1 MTDSKAEHEPHGDHH
16 QAQAPTSWWTI
27 VWVLASWVAIGM
39 TWYAVYTQSQNARK
53 LLQTQIAVEL
63 DKQFDSA
70 EMRRAR
76 RSLAAQLLAKNGE
89 VSDYR
94 VFDFFE
100 KIAAY
105 DAEDRI
111 DDETVYD
118 EFSYYTVRYWL
129 ASQDTIKSYRKEEG
143 DDAYYQRF
151 EELSDRILRHEAEGH
166 KKKVAYITPSASKIE
181 SFLRDEAALAD

>member
-1 MTDSKAEHEPHGDHH
+1 MTASKAEQEPRGDHH
-16 QAQAPTSWWTI
+16 QAQAATSWWTI
-27 VWVLASWVAIGM
+27 VAVLASWVGIGLTLYAIN
-39 TWYAVYTQSQNARK
+39 VQRQNARM

-70 EMRRAR
+70 QMRRAR
-76 RSLAAQLLAKNGE
+76 RALAAQLLAKNGE

-129 ASQDTIKSYRKEEG
+129 ASEDTIKSYRKEEG
-143 DDAYYQRF
+143 DDAYYHRF
-151 EELSDRILRHEAEGH
+151 EELSRRILSHEAESH
-166 KKKVAYITPSASKIE
+166 KKKVADVIPSASQIV
-181 SFLRDEAALAD
+181 SFLRDEAALPD

>member
-1 MTDSKAEHEPHGDHH
+1 MTDSKAEDEPRGNQR

-39 TWYAVYTQSQNARK
+39 TWYAVSTQRQNARK

-143 DDAYYQRF
+143 DDAYYHRF
-151 EELSDRILRHEAEGH
+151 EELSGRILSHEAEAH
-166 KKKVAYITPSASKIE
+166 KKKVADITPSASQLE
-181 SFLRDEAALAD
+181 SFLRDEAALPD

>member
-1 MTDSKAEHEPHGDHH
+1 MTDSKAEHELRGDHH
-16 QAQAPTSWWTI
+16 QAQATTSWWTI

-39 TWYAVYTQSQNARK
+39 TLYAVNAQRQNARK

-129 ASQDTIKSYRKEEG
+129 ASQDTIKNYRKGES
-143 DDAYYQRF
+143 DDAYYHRF
-151 EELSDRILRHEAEGH
+151 EELSGRMLSHEAEVH
-166 KKKVAYITPSASKIE
+166 KKKVADITPSASKIE
-181 SFLRDEAALAD
+181 SFLRDEAALPD

>member
-1 MTDSKAEHEPHGDHH
+1 
-16 QAQAPTSWWTI
+16 
-27 VWVLASWVAIGM
+27 
-39 TWYAVYTQSQNARK
+39 
-53 LLQTQIAVEL
+53 LQTQIAVEL

-143 DDAYYQRF
+143 DDAYYRRF
-151 EELSDRILRHEAEGH
+151 EELAGRILSHEAEAH
-166 KKKVAYITPSASKIE
+166 KKKVADVTPSARQIE
-181 SFLRDEAALAD
+181 SFLRDEAALPD

>member
-1 MTDSKAEHEPHGDHH
+1 MTGSQTQDELRGDHR
-16 QAQAPTSWWTI
+16 QPQSPTSWWTI
-27 VWVLASWVAIGM
+27 VWVLASWVAVGM
-39 TWYAVYTQSQNARK
+39 TWYAVHAQTQNARK

-70 EMRRAR
+70 DMRRAR
-76 RSLAAQLLAKNGE
+76 RVLAAQLLAKNGA

-105 DAEDRI
+105 DAEERI
-111 DDETVYD
+111 DDETVYG

-129 ASQDTIKSYRKEEG
+129 ASQDTIKNYRKEEA
-143 DDAYYQRF
+143 DEAYYQRF
-151 EELSDRILRHEAEGH
+151 EELSDRILRYEAQGH
-166 KKKVAYITPSASKIE
+166 KRKVADVIPSASQIE
-181 SFLRDEAALAD
+181 SFLRDEAALPE

>member
-1 MTDSKAEHEPHGDHH
+1 MTDSKAEHESRGDHH

-39 TWYAVYTQSQNARK
+39 TLYAVNAQRQNARK

-143 DDAYYQRF
+143 DDAYYHRF
-151 EELSDRILRHEAEGH
+151 EELSGRMLSHEAEVH
-166 KKKVAYITPSASKIE
+166 KKKVADITPSASKIE
-181 SFLRDEAALAD
+181 SFLRDEAALPD

>member
-1 MTDSKAEHEPHGDHH
+1 MTDSKAEHEPRGDHH

-39 TWYAVYTQSQNARK
+39 TLYAVNAQRQNARK

-143 DDAYYQRF
+143 DDVYYQRF
-151 EELSDRILRHEAEGH
+151 EELSDRVLRHEAE
-166 KKKVAYITPSASKIE
+166 VT
-181 SFLRDEAALAD
+181 RRR

>member
-1 MTDSKAEHEPHGDHH
+1 MTDSKAEHKSRGDHH

-39 TWYAVYTQSQNARK
+39 TLYAVNAQRQNARK

-143 DDAYYQRF
+143 DDAYYHRF
-151 EELSDRILRHEAEGH
+151 EELSGRMLSHEAEVH
-166 KKKVAYITPSASKIE
+166 KKKVADITPSASKIE
-181 SFLRDEAALAD
+181 SFLRDEAALPD

>member
-1 MTDSKAEHEPHGDHH
+1 MTDSKAEDEPRGDHH

-39 TWYAVYTQSQNARK
+39 TLYAVNAQRQNARK

-143 DDAYYQRF
+143 DDAYYHRF
-151 EELSDRILRHEAEGH
+151 EELSGRILSHEAESH
-166 KKKVAYITPSASKIE
+166 KKKVADITPSAGQVE
-181 SFLRDEAALAD
+181 SFLRDEAALPD

>member
-1 MTDSKAEHEPHGDHH
+1 MTDSKAEHEPRGDHH

-27 VWVLASWVAIGM
+27 VWVLASWVAIGI
-39 TWYAVYTQSQNARK
+39 TWYGVYAQRQNARK

-70 EMRRAR
+70 EMRRER

-94 VFDFFE
+94 VSHFLE
-100 KIAAY
+100 KIAAHS
-105 DAEDRI
+105 AEARI

-118 EFSYYTVRYWL
+118 GF
-129 ASQDTIKSYRKEEG
+129 
-143 DDAYYQRF
+143 
-151 EELSDRILRHEAEGH
+151 
-166 KKKVAYITPSASKIE
+166 
-181 SFLRDEAALAD
+181 

>member
-1 MTDSKAEHEPHGDHH
+1 MTDSKAEHEPRGDHP

-39 TWYAVYTQSQNARK
+39 TLYAVNAQRQNARK

-143 DDAYYQRF
+143 DDAYYHRF
-151 EELSDRILRHEAEGH
+151 EELSGRMLSHEAEVH
-166 KKKVAYITPSASKIE
+166 KKKVADITPSASKIE
-181 SFLRDEAALAD
+181 SFLRDEAALPD

>member
-1 MTDSKAEHEPHGDHH
+1 MTDSKAEHKSRGDHH

-39 TWYAVYTQSQNARK
+39 TLYAVNAQRQNARK

-63 DKQFDSA
+63 DKQFDSP

-76 RSLAAQLLAKNGE
+76 RSLATQLLAKNGE

-143 DDAYYQRF
+143 DDAYYHRF
-151 EELSDRILRHEAEGH
+151 EELSGRMLSHEAEVH
-166 KKKVAYITPSASKIE
+166 KKKVADITPSASKIE
-181 SFLRDEAALAD
+181 SFLRDEAALPD

>member
-1 MTDSKAEHEPHGDHH
+1 MTDSKAEHEPHGDSR
-16 QAQAPTSWWTI
+16 QAAAPTSWWTI

-39 TWYAVYTQSQNARK
+39 TWYAVYTQNQNSRK

-143 DDAYYQRF
+143 DDAYYHRF
-151 EELSDRILRHEAEGH
+151 EELSGRMLSHEAEVH
-166 KKKVAYITPSASKIE
+166 KKKVADITPSASKIE
-181 SFLRDEAALAD
+181 SFLRDEAALPD

>member
-1 MTDSKAEHEPHGDHH
+1 MTDSKAEHELRGDHH
-16 QAQAPTSWWTI
+16 QAQATTSWWTI

-39 TWYAVYTQSQNARK
+39 TLYAVNAQRQNARK

-129 ASQDTIKSYRKEEG
+129 ASQDTIKSYRKEES
-143 DDAYYQRF
+143 DDAYYHRF
-151 EELSDRILRHEAEGH
+151 EELSGRMLSHEAEVH
-166 KKKVAYITPSASKIE
+166 KKKVADITPSASKIE
-181 SFLRDEAALAD
+181 SFLRDEAALPD

>member
-1 MTDSKAEHEPHGDHH
+1 MTDSKAEHEPRGDQQ

-27 VWVLASWVAIGM
+27 VWVLASWVAIVM
-39 TWYAVYTQSQNARK
+39 TWYAVHAQSQNARK

-70 EMRRAR
+70 EMRRVR

-105 DAEDRI
+105 DAEGRI
-111 DDETVYD
+111 DDETVYG
-118 EFSYYTVRYWL
+118 EFAYYTVRYWF

-143 DDAYYQRF
+143 EDAYYQRF
-151 EELSDRILRHEAEGH
+151 EELADRIVRHEAEGH
-166 KKKVAYITPSASKIE
+166 KRKAADVIPSASQIE
-181 SFLRDEAALAD
+181 RFLRDEAALPD

>member
-1 MTDSKAEHEPHGDHH
+1 MTVSKAEHEPRGDHH
-16 QAQAPTSWWTI
+16 RGQAPTSWWTM

-39 TWYAVYTQSQNARK
+39 TLYAVNAQRQNARK

-63 DKQFDSA
+63 DKQFDSP

-76 RSLAAQLLAKNGE
+76 RSLATQLLAKNGE

-143 DDAYYQRF
+143 DDAYYHRF
-151 EELSDRILRHEAEGH
+151 EELSGRMLSHEAEVH
-166 KKKVAYITPSASKIE
+166 KKKVADITPSASKIE
-181 SFLRDEAALAD
+181 SFLRDEAALPD

>member
-1 MTDSKAEHEPHGDHH
+1 MTDSKAEHELRGDHH
-16 QAQAPTSWWTI
+16 QAQATTSWWTI

-39 TWYAVYTQSQNARK
+39 TLYAVNAQRQNARK

-129 ASQDTIKSYRKEEG
+129 ASQDTIKNYRKEES
-143 DDAYYQRF
+143 DDAYYHRF
-151 EELSDRILRHEAEGH
+151 EELSGRMLSHEAEVH
-166 KKKVAYITPSASKIE
+166 KKKVADITPSASKIE
-181 SFLRDEAALAD
+181 SFLRDEAALPD